1 MSDQRKAWLA
11 ALAPG
16 DLVAVH
22 PGYRLGTRPAIYTT
36 TVKRRTPTGRI
47 VTSIDSSSVEQV
59 FKPDG
64 FLIVPARTTLYDDR
78 HLEPIEGSAKE

>member
-1 MSDQRKAWLA
+1 MSNDREAWLA

-16 DLVAVH
+16 DRVAVH
-22 PGYRLGTRPAIYTT
+22 PGYRVGTRPAIYTT

-47 VTSIDSSSVEQV
+47 VTSTDSSSGEQV

-64 FLIVPARTTLYDDR
+64 FLIVPARTTLYADR
-78 HLEPIEGSAKE
+78 HLEPIEGSTKE